1 MPLILEDEGKNFGS
15 RQIPLP
21 DDLVKKLKERLNMYS
36 GDEYRTSRGFKRLHA
51 LLNKDYNIQSDRKDR
66 QQASVP
72 TISFSDIK
80 RIDFDIRHMPNSS
93 DNPEYEMIGGDMMRD
108 FTRNTLDS
116 LRNSVTKVE
125 PVPEVPKLSTKDVK
139 PSEPNKEIRVGKVD
153 VRVESRD
160 FNDKIRKLY

>member
-1 MPLILEDEGKNFGS
+1 
-15 RQIPLP
+15 
-21 DDLVKKLKERLNMYS
+21 
-36 GDEYRTSRGFKRLHA
+36 
-51 LLNKDYNIQSDRKDR
+51 
-66 QQASVP
+66 
-72 TISFSDIK
+72 
-80 RIDFDIRHMPNSS
+80 MPNSS

-139 PSEPNKEIRVGKVD
+139 PSEPNKEIRVGKID
-153 VRVESRD
+153 VRVESRN